1 MSGSSEVLTPILLR
15 SSTPAPSEKVLL
27 YLEGIARSGGA
38 SPIRDSMISDSNP
51 SADGQHHNI
60 DPNDPRFAKLHA
72 FARPQA
78 HRLSGLSNSYNAA
91 DEPGYS
97 EISFEQIDRDE
108 ISSNVQEGQ
117 RSDIARS
124 GQDEYQEHEPGP
136 EDGPGPKYESYGSSF
151 GNLGPPR
158 ESFFGPP
165 PVQQSWMTNGMTNE
179 TPARAANVALPPESE
194 WMSPRSQ
201 AKAAPWGQHML
212 KPTSKAAIMSP
223 RMADVNISVEPPS
236 DPSRYSSKAPS
247 MAPSQHSHSRRSS
260 GGTKQGEAPPL
271 AQIQQL
277 PGITVSIG
285 ADGSTTISI
294 PRGPPNKSP
303 TEKAPTE
310 KAPTEKAPTEIA
322 DDVRPKQRSRV
333 GSERPAASIAG
344 SRRPNAE
351 AEDRAS
357 VVSPEMQARSLRSP
371 SKAGSRAPSKA
382 PTRANM
388 SPVDS
393 YRPFNDFQSFSAPPP
408 LDLGA
413 PHQRAQP
420 VKAPSSRAPSQ
431 RPAASQRAPSELG
444 TIPNDFTG
452 DGAFAYANRTRG
464 GSAYETGSEISG
476 YEGDGRMNG
485 YTNGHQTGETST
497 SSFSRVGA
505 PQRDQTTHGYHHM
518 TSLDARAARN
528 KALSPVP
535 SQPNTLRT
543 NADDPLATQ
552 TQSRPASP
560 DELNDY
566 ETEIVQNFLS
576 ARTPRTSIAPSLLA
590 EELKRTQYHDEDLC
604 ILLHAA
610 DSDMHH
616 EIVRKALRKAV
627 AARIKKLGLKNDRES
642 IKQYRKKFH
651 DHDPSWHIT
660 HGPSYNPD
668 DPPAWAREMMDQLQ
682 SMENRVAA
690 LGPQLARLKKSD
702 DSRTRTQSH
711 SYRAHGRPMTETQED
726 YERTP
731 RTQTIPIGTQMT
743 GTMADESMYRHPETE
758 YTIPGESMGPTTV
771 PGSLHHHDGSAHGQ
785 MATDRDEFEDE
796 EETQGPNG
804 HAYTDRTPLTRDSD
818 YLAHKRGD
826 LFSTSGRGESP
837 GQQVLEE
844 ELYRLRVKEQSRSVA
859 MTHQSWVLAAESVG
873 GEQEH
878 REPES
883 EIPDID
889 EDRSRA
895 DSPPLPP
902 LPAGSQAVV
911 ETHSQ
916 SHGAHAWQAEYQDH
930 PPTPPWQ
937 RIHQRLLNW
946 AIVWPM
952 TELDTALNS
961 TLRGSQVDEVAL
973 SIWSTQMYKR
983 YVRQQL
989 TEVPPGRVDR
999 LFVPPNMADA
1009 INNAVFHGR
1018 HGDACGM
1025 LRDLWTP
1032 FGLEGMP
1039 RIIVVLC
1046 KHRSD
1051 PNHWVAHKFSLPDG
1065 TLTTYDTYP
1074 EKCLPDGRPLGWWF
1088 AIRIAWPGAMYPSP
1102 DHLMQK
1108 MVRLHRPMQLDID
1121 NSVAAAG
1128 IWRNLLMG
1136 SRAERPVDLE
1146 RLRDLIN
1153 TEVKNLR
1160 QRKEQGKLSV
1170 AAAVRQNWNWDDI
1183 AA

>member
-38 SPIRDSMISDSNP
+38 SPVRDSTISDSGP
-51 SADGQHHNI
+51 STESSHHKLY
-60 DPNDPRFAKLHA
+60 PNDPHFSKLNSLAH
-72 FARPQA
+72 PQA
-78 HRLSGLSNSYNAA
+78 HRLSSLSQSYHVGDNDLDELNNSAM
-91 DEPGYS
+91 
-97 EISFEQIDRDE
+97 SFEKIEREE
-108 ISSNVQEGQ
+108 ISSNIQEGL
-117 RSDIARS
+117 RSQVARS
-124 GQDEYQEHEPGP
+124 ERSSPRHEYQEREPGP
-136 EDGPGPKYESYGSSF
+136 EDGPGPKYESFGSSF

-165 PVQQSWMTNGMTNE
+165 SNPPAWMADG
-179 TPARAANVALPPESE
+179 TPSRAANVALPPESE
-194 WMSPRSQ
+194 WMSPRTQ
-201 AKAAPWGQHML
+201 AKSAPWGQHML
-212 KPTSKAAIMSP
+212 KPTSKAAMMSP
-223 RMADVNISVEPPS
+223 READYNINVEPPS

-247 MAPSQHSHSRRSS
+247 RAPSQSPSQHSRRSS
-260 GGTKQGEAPPL
+260 GTTKHSEVPPP
-271 AQIQQL
+271 AQAQQHG
-277 PGITVSIG
+277 GITVSIG
-285 ADGSTTISI
+285 PDGSTTISI
-294 PRGPPNKSP
+294 PRATSSKTPP
-303 TEKAPTE
+303 EKAPTE
-310 KAPTEKAPTEIA
+310 KAHTEYA
-322 DDVRPKQRSRV
+322 DDARSKARSRV
-333 GSERPAASIAG
+333 GSERPTASVAG
-344 SRRPNAE
+344 SRRLDVD

-357 VVSPEMQARSLRSP
+357 LVSPEIQARSLKSP
-371 SKAGSRAPSKA
+371 SKSGQRAASKA
-382 PTRANM
+382 PSRASQM
-388 SPVDS
+388 SPLDA
-393 YRPFNDFQSFSAPPP
+393 YRPLNEFQPFSAPLPP
-408 LDLGA
+408 DYGA
-413 PHQRAQP
+413 PPQ
-420 VKAPSSRAPSQ
+420 KAPSMKAASSRAPSQ

-444 TIPNDFTG
+444 TIPNEFTG
-452 DGAFAYANRTRG
+452 DGGYHRAERPRK
-464 GSAYETGSEISG
+464 GSVYGNGSEVSG
-476 YEGDGRMNG
+476 YGVDEQTNG
-485 YTNGHQTGETST
+485 YTNGRPSGANSASGYTLQQRTPMLNSH
-497 SSFSRVGA
+497 SR
-505 PQRDQTTHGYHHM
+505 M
-518 TSLDARAARN
+518 TSLEARAGRMR
-528 KALSPVP
+528 ALSPVP

-543 NADDPLATQ
+543 NADDSLITP

-560 DELNDY
+560 EELNDY
-566 ETEIVQNFLS
+566 ETEIVQGVLS

-651 DHDPSWHIT
+651 DHDPSWHAT
-660 HGPSYNPD
+660 HGPSYDPN
-668 DPPAWAREMMDQLQ
+668 DPPAWAKEMMEQLL
-682 SMENRVAA
+682 SMEDRVAA
-690 LGPQLARLKKSD
+690 LGPQLESLKKSD
-702 DSRTRTQSH
+702 SSRTRTHSH
-711 SYRAHGRPMTETQED
+711 SYHGHRQPMTETQDD
-726 YERTP
+726 YDRTP

-758 YTIPGESMGPTTV
+758 YTVPGESMGPATI
-771 PGSLHHHDGSAHGQ
+771 PGSMHHHDGSARDLA
-785 MATDRDEFEDE
+785 ATDRDEFEDE
-796 EETQGPNG
+796 ETQGPNM
-804 HAYTDRTPLTRDSD
+804 HAYTDRTTLDGD

-826 LFSTSGRGESP
+826 LFSLSGRGDSP

-844 ELYRLRVKEQSRSVA
+844 ELYRLRVKEQSRSAA
-859 MTHQSWVLAAESVG
+859 MTHQSWVLAEESVG
-873 GEQEH
+873 GDQEP
-878 REPES
+878 RADS

-889 EDRSRA
+889 EEHPPDS
-895 DSPPLPP
+895 SPPLPP
-902 LPAGSQAVV
+902 IPDSQVVV
-911 ETHSQ
+911 ETQSQ
-916 SHGAHAWQAEYQDH
+916 SHGGQVWQQSEYHEH

-952 TELDTALNS
+952 TELDSALNS
-961 TLRGSQVDEVAL
+961 TLRGNQVDEVSL

-1170 AAAVRQNWNWDDI
+1170 AAAIRQNWNWDDM